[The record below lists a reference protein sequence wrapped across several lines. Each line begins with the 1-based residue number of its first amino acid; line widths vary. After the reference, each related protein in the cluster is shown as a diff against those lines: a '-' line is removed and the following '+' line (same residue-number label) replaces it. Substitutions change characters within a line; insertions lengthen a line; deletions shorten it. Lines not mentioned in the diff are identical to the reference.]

1 MANQVQPTNLNKSL
15 SPYQLHVL
23 EWKDCLRCYYHE
35 TRNKVCIARGR
46 LPCDVLFIGEAPGE
60 SEDSLGIP
68 FCGPSGYLL
77 NDIIKEAITNSI
89 KRSHITYALT
99 NLIGCIPIE
108 LDEDEH
114 RGKLQVPSIESI
126 MACTPRLQEIVKI
139 ANPKLI
145 VCVGSLASQY
155 TNSASKGA
163 IKLPYRTEKVT
174 VSAISPITD
183 EMEEVEE
190 TISYPIPKIDITHPA
205 ALLRFNIAHRGLAI
219 QRQIV
224 ILADGINNYILDE
237 GEIPGPKLDKANN
250 DTLTTQASIGEPGFF
265 TTDPIDPVFNED
277 DIPF

>member
-1 MANQVQPTNLNKSL
+1 MANQRQCSNESKTL

-35 TRNKVCIARGR
+35 TRNKVCIARGK

-77 NDIIKEAITNSI
+77 NDIIKEAITNSP

-145 VCVGSLASQY
+145 VCVGNLASQY
-155 TNSASKGA
+155 TNSASRGT
-163 IKLPYRTEKVT
+163 IKLPYRTEKVST
-174 VSAISPITD
+174 LDGETGDIQ
-183 EMEEVEE
+183 EEVI
-190 TISYPIPKIDITHPA
+190 TYPIPKIDITHPA

-237 GEIPGPKLDKANN
+237 GEIAGPKLDKANN
-250 DTLTTQASIGEPGFF
+250 DTLTTQSSIKEPGFF